1 MTDIS
6 PENLQTLYR
15 NRFQERQAGR
25 AEVWEI
31 LTACFFQKWIRPNAV
46 VLDLGAGYG
55 EFIRQIA
62 AGRKLAV
69 DANPQAAELWGNG
82 IEPFH
87 FDVTAPWP
95 LPAESVDCVF
105 TSNFFEHLPDKH
117 ALEQCVRRVLVT
129 LRPGGIL
136 IAMGPNIRKVGGA
149 YWDFFDHFIPL
160 TEKSL
165 TELLILCGFK
175 VDFCRGSFLP
185 YTMSGAN
192 PTLLAKLYPRLLR
205 VYLSCPVIWPLFGQ
219 QFLLVASKPPQAA
232 A

>member
-1 MTDIS
+1 MTEIS

-15 NRFQERQAGR
+15 NRFQERQTGR
-25 AEVWEI
+25 SGVWEV
-31 LTACFFQKWIRPNAV
+31 LTWSFFQRWIHPEDV

-55 EFIRQIA
+55 EFLHHIQAR
-62 AGRKLAV
+62 RKLAV
-69 DANPQAAELWGNG
+69 DANPQAAEFWGKE

-87 FDVTAPWP
+87 YDVTGPWP
-95 LPAESVDCVF
+95 LPAQSVDCVF
-105 TSNFFEHLPDKH
+105 TSNFFEHLPDKR
-117 ALEQCVRRVLVT
+117 ALEQCVRQVLLT

-136 IAMGPNIRKVGGA
+136 IAMGPNIRKVGGG

-165 TELLILCGFK
+165 AELLTLCGFD

-185 YTMSGAN
+185 YTMSRAN
-192 PTLLAKLYPRLLR
+192 PTLVAKVYPLLLR

-219 QFLLVASKPPQAA
+219 QFLIVASKPLLAVT
-232 A
+232 